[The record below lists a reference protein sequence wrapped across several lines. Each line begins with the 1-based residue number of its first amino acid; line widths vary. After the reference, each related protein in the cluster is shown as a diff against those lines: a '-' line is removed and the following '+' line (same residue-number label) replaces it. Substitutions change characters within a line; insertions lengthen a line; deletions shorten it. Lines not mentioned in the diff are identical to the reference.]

1 MESSG
6 KASQIEASFAK
17 GAKWAEPLSLLR
29 ELLLFGGLVEDYKW
43 GKPCYTLNGAN
54 IILLFE
60 YKDTCAIGF
69 YKGALLKD
77 EAHILVAP
85 GENSQAMRMVK
96 FTSADEVRALVP
108 TLRDYIAEAIAIE
121 QAGLEIEFRP
131 PAAADMPE
139 EFAEVLERDAAAK
152 LAFYSLTPGRQRA
165 YLIHFSEPKQSK
177 TRIARIE
184 KHLPRILAGK
194 GMLDRD

>member
-1 MESSG
+1 MEPSE
-6 KASQIEASFAK
+6 KANQIEASFAK

-29 ELLLFGGLVEDYKW
+29 ELVLFGGLVEDYKW
-43 GKPCYTLNGAN
+43 GKPCYTLSGAN
-54 IILLFE
+54 VILLFE
-60 YKDTCAIGF
+60 FKDTCAIGF

-96 FTSADEVRALVP
+96 FTSADEVRALVA

-131 PAAADMPE
+131 AAVAEMPE
-139 EFAEVLERDAAAK
+139 EFTELLERDAAVK

-165 YLIHFSEPKQSK
+165 YLLHFSEPKQSK
-177 TRIARIE
+177 TRVARIE

>member
-6 KASQIEASFAK
+6 KANQIEASFSK
-17 GAKWAEPLSLLR
+17 GARWAEPLSLLR

-43 GKPCYTLNGAN
+43 GKPCYTLGGAN

-96 FTSADEVRALVP
+96 FTSADEVRSLVP
-108 TLRDYIAEAIAIE
+108 TLRTYIAEAIAIE

-131 PAAADMPE
+131 PVAADMPE
-139 EFAEVLERDAAAK
+139 EFTEVLERDAAAK
-152 LAFYSLTPGRQRA
+152 LAFFSLTPGRQRA
-165 YLIHFSEPKQSK
+165 YLLHFSEPKQSK
-177 TRIARIE
+177 TRVSRIE

>member
-6 KASQIEASFAK
+6 KANQIEASFSK
-17 GAKWAEPLSLLR
+17 GARWAEPLSLLR
-29 ELLLFGGLVEDYKW
+29 ELLLFGSLVEDYKW

-77 EAHILVAP
+77 KAHILVAP

-131 PAAADMPE
+131 PVAADMPE
-139 EFAEVLERDAAAK
+139 EFTAVLERDAAAK
-152 LAFYSLTPGRQRA
+152 LAFYSLTLGRQRA
-165 YLIHFSEPKQSK
+165 YLLHFSEPKQSK
-177 TRIARIE
+177 TRVSRIE
-184 KHLPRILAGK
+184 KHLPRI
-194 GMLDRD
+194 